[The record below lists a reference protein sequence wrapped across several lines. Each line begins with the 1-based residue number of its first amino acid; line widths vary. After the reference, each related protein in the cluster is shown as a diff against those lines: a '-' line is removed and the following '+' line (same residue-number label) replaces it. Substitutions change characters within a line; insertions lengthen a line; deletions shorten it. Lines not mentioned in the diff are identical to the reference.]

1 MYSGTGGLRILDKGG
16 MQSSRKCVR
25 AEDGKV
31 FPLDLPGRVKD
42 KKVLMM
48 MMNNSSIF
56 ASIENPGGI
65 WSETLFRTAPLT

>member
-16 MQSSRKCVR
+16 LQSPRKRVR
-25 AEDGKV
+25 AEGGKV
-31 FPLDLPGRVKD
+31 FPSGFPGRVKN

-48 MMNNSSIF
+48 MVDNSSIF
-56 ASIENPGGI
+56 ASIENQGGI